1 MIFRASRSRVLLS
14 ASAIALV
21 GLTSPAGA
29 QTATPTTTSPDQAD
43 AATPLNQAD
52 AQAQQGEI
60 GNTPPSDA
68 ATGENDIV
76 VTGSR
81 IRRPDFASPSP
92 IVSLGAETIQSSGTS
107 NLTDFLTGYPA
118 LIGSSTSGD
127 NAGSNAGIGATGLN
141 QLNLRNL
148 GTQRTLV
155 LIDGRRQ
162 VAATPGEQS
171 VDINTIPT
179 DLVEGIDVLTGGASA
194 IYGADGVSGVVNFR
208 LKQNFEGVSARAQ
221 AGISTRGDAAQ
232 RLLDLTVGRNFADG
246 RGNIALSYEH
256 GEEDRLQAKQ
266 RARYREGNLQTFVL
280 NPNDP
285 SDDPKLPDRVPLRD
299 IRYDGSAPN
308 GAVDTT
314 FDGYP
319 DFDGSGAVWNSGLQ
333 LGEGYTQGGS
343 ATSVASYA
351 NDLLP
356 QTNRDIINVL
366 GHFDVSD
373 KLTIFAEGKYA
384 NINTFTFGQPSF
396 DYNILV
402 PQDNPY
408 LPASIRAAIDPE
420 IGGVLVSRDN
430 FDLGQRGE
438 RIRRETYRGVI
449 GVRGDISPSFHYELS
464 YNYGETKVRS
474 RYLGDVYSDRF
485 FAALDAVRN
494 PANGQITCRINVDP
508 TWEPDQ
514 PYASRRANPVTTFTP
529 GQCSPLNL
537 FNNGQSAEAVNFI
550 TAATTDYSTIRQQV
564 VSGSISGDTSQLFE
578 LPGGPVG
585 FAIGGEY
592 RKENSSFQPDPII
605 QQGLT
610 YTNVL
615 LPTKGEFD
623 VKEIFGELNL
633 PIVKNRPFFHSLELG
648 AAIRYSDYSTIGR
661 TTTWKVDGMY
671 APIRDITVRGTYSV
685 AIRAPN
691 ISELFG
697 GQSQTFAFFQDP
709 CTTQNLNNGTSSR
722 AANCQTLLSG
732 LGVANPAA
740 FTDSRSTNIPGL
752 SGGNPSLSQEKA
764 KTWTAGLVL
773 APSFLPGFT
782 ASADWYDIRL
792 TNAINTVA
800 PQQLAELCV
809 DQPSLDNGF
818 CSSITRQNG
827 GATAGQI
834 TGFVVGPQNV
844 AAFRT
849 AGLDVNVNYRLQTA
863 KIGTFNL
870 KLVGGYL
877 DKLNFVG
884 TPGADPT
891 DSRGTA
897 YAPKYQATGDLT
909 WSSGVITLN
918 YGLSWF
924 DKTLRYSKL
933 IVAGDP
939 DYVAPEY
946 LYYKERWQHD
956 LFASVD
962 VNKSFQIY
970 GGVNNVFDQKPDVGA
985 TTYPISSVGRFAYAG
1000 VRVKTGRLF

>member
-14 ASAIALV
+14 ASVIALA
-21 GLTSPAGA
+21 GLASPAVA
-29 QTATPTTTSPDQAD
+29 QTATPTTTSPDQPD
-43 AATPLNQAD
+43 AAAPLNQAD

-60 GNTPPSDA
+60 GNTPPSDVT
-68 ATGENDIV
+68 TGENDIV

-107 NLTDFLTGYPA
+107 NLTDFLSGYPA
-118 LIGSSTSGD
+118 LVGSSTSGD
-127 NAGSNAGIGATGLN
+127 NAGSGAGIGATGLN

-162 VAATPGEQS
+162 VASTPGEQS

-221 AGISTRGDAAQ
+221 TGISTRGDAAQ

-285 SDDPKLPDRVPLRD
+285 NDDPNLPDRVPLRD

-319 DFDGSGAVWNSGLQ
+319 DFEGSGAVWNPGLQ
-333 LGEGYTQGGS
+333 LGEGFTQGGS

-356 QTNRDIINVL
+356 QTNRDIVNVL

-384 NINTFTFGQPSF
+384 NVNTFTFGQPSF
-396 DYNILV
+396 DYNIFV

-408 LPASIRAAIDPE
+408 LPESIRAAIDPE

-494 PANGQITCRINVDP
+494 PATGQITCRVNVDP

-514 PYASRRANPVTTFTP
+514 PYASRRVNPVTTFTP

-564 VSGSISGDTSQLFE
+564 VSGSISGDTRQLFE

-592 RKENSSFQPDPII
+592 RKENSSFRPDPII

-633 PIVKNRPFFHSLELG
+633 PIVKNQPFFHSLELG

-671 APIRDITVRGTYSV
+671 APVRDITVRGTYSV

-709 CTTQNLNNGTSSR
+709 CTAQNLNNGTSSR
-722 AANCQTLLSG
+722 AANCQTLLTG

-752 SGGNPSLSQEKA
+752 SGGNPALSQEKA

-970 GGVNNVFDQKPDVGA
+970 GGVNNVFDQKPDIGA